1 MDFGALPPEISSA
14 LMYAGPGSG
23 PMTAAASAWNG
34 LAAEL
39 TSTAMAYDTV
49 ITGLSSEEWLGPAS
63 ASMAEAVSPYV
74 GWMSATAGQAEQAA
88 AQATNAAAAYEA
100 AHAAIVPPELV
111 ALNRAE
117 LAQLLTSNVFGQYTN
132 AIAALEAQY
141 GEMWAQDAAV
151 MYQYAASS
159 TTATKI
165 TPFAAPPQT
174 ASPAAAAVQGG
185 AVSGAVGNAAG
196 SAQQSLLS
204 LVNGLQAQ
212 LAGLA
217 SPGNI
222 ALLGLTP
229 TSETLT
235 GTVFSPNSVLG
246 SVLTGIGGNSTL
258 NPAWL
263 ITAFRNFAGP
273 IYNVEGLPYFST
285 GMANTLLSLSKGL
298 APAAASAG
306 GAAAAKG
313 LAGLGGLFGGGGVGG
328 VAAGM
333 GQAASIGKLSVPAA
347 IAGLGPSFGHAAP
360 LPVSTVSAAPD
371 AGVGNLLG
379 GMPLGGVG
387 AGAAGAGPK
396 YGFRPTVMARPPF
409 AG

>member
-1 MDFGALPPEISSA
+1 MDFGALPPEINSA

-23 PMTAAASAWNG
+23 PMAAAASAWNG

-39 TSTAMAYDTV
+39 NSTAMAYDTV

-74 GWMSATAGQAEQAA
+74 GWMSATAGQAEHAA
-88 AQATNAAAAYEA
+88 TQATSAAAAYEA

-117 LAQLLTSNVFGQYTN
+117 LTQLLTTNVFGQNTN

-141 GEMWAQDAAV
+141 GEMWAQDATV

-174 ASPAAAAVQGG
+174 TSPAAAAVQTG
-185 AVSGAVGNAAG
+185 AVTGAVGNAAG
-196 SAQQSLLS
+196 SAQQSLLN

-217 SPGNI
+217 SPGNV

-229 TSETLT
+229 TSETLA
-235 GTVFSPNSVLG
+235 GTVFAPNSVMG
-246 SVLTGIGGNSTL
+246 SILTGIGGNSTV

-273 IYNVEGLPYFST
+273 IYNIEGLPYFST

-347 IAGLGPSFGHAAP
+347 IAGLGPSIGHAAP

-379 GMPLGGVG
+379 GMPLAGVG